1 MALTDSE
8 RIRYLLIPT
17 VDVDIKVRKLEI
29 MTREEIDIK
38 LKEIEDEIKQLNDE
52 WQRML
57 AFCNP
62 I

>member
-57 AFCNP
+57 AF
-62 I
+62 